1 MKTFRTNSL
10 TGKRV
15 ATALLLTG
23 AVAAA
28 TVWAYQRPVDQV
40 VLEPVKQG
48 ADIPASSRQR
58 KLSLS
63 AAKAIAPISGLPISA
78 AAAVTDEDVGDSDSF
93 GRNLRWLGLADMSV
107 ELTDTCPGSDPDAG
121 CQVLNPAP
129 AFTSFAF
136 EDLGHI
142 TLPGKSTQSLLCY
155 WFSPVVTVRYA
166 NPTSNQVLA
175 RLRYSPTLTVENPV
189 LATPGLIDPTT
200 GLPFDGKLLTGMTSS
215 EMFEVPLAPG
225 VAFTERTRDSAVC
238 IAGFISRKSLA
249 DTYGLSDAQIKEF
262 FKKPTTV
269 RMNISGNAQYV
280 ESATMY
286 FGLRIIGD

>member
-1 MKTFRTNSL
+1 MKTFRTNSV
-10 TGKRV
+10 TGKRAAV
-15 ATALLLTG
+15 ALLLLS

-28 TVWAYQRPVDQV
+28 TVWAYQRPGDQV

-63 AAKAIAPISGLPISA
+63 AAKAAAPISLAG
-78 AAAVTDEDVGDSDSF
+78 AAVTDEDVGDSDSF
-93 GRNLRWLGLADMSV
+93 GRNLRWLGLADMAV

-155 WFSPVVTVRYA
+155 WFSPVLTVRYA
-166 NPTSNQVLA
+166 NPTASPVLA
-175 RLRYSPTLTVENPV
+175 RFRYSPTLTIENPV

-200 GLPFDGKLLTGMTSS
+200 GLPFNGKLLTGLTSS

-249 DTYGLSDAQIKEF
+249 DNYGLSDAQIKEF

-280 ESATMY
+280 ESASLY

>member
-1 MKTFRTNSL
+1 MKTFRTNSV
-10 TGKRV
+10 TGKRAAV
-15 ATALLLTG
+15 ALLLLS

-28 TVWAYQRPVDQV
+28 TVWAYQRPGDQV

-63 AAKAIAPISGLPISA
+63 AAKAAAPISLAG
-78 AAAVTDEDVGDSDSF
+78 AAVTDEDVGDSDSF
-93 GRNLRWLGLADMSV
+93 GRNLRWLGLADMAV
-107 ELTDTCPGSDPDAG
+107 ELTDTCPGTDPDAG

-155 WFSPVVTVRYA
+155 WFSPVLTVRYA
-166 NPTSNQVLA
+166 NPTASPVLA
-175 RLRYSPTLTVENPV
+175 RFRYSPTLTIENPV

-200 GLPFDGKLLTGMTSS
+200 GLPFNGKLLTGLTSS

-249 DTYGLSDAQIKEF
+249 DNYGLSDAQIKEF

-280 ESATMY
+280 ESASLY

>member
-1 MKTFRTNSL
+1 MKTFRMNSA
-10 TGKRV
+10 TGKRAAV
-15 ATALLLTG
+15 AMLLLS

-28 TVWAYQRPVDQV
+28 TVWAYKRPGDQV

-58 KLSLS
+58 KLSLR
-63 AAKAIAPISGLPISA
+63 AAQAAAPISISA
-78 AAAVTDEDVGDSDSF
+78 AAVSDEDVGDSDSF
-93 GRNLRWLGLADMSV
+93 GRNLRWLGLADMAV
-107 ELTDTCPGSDPDAG
+107 ELTDTCPGTDPDAG

-129 AFTSFAF
+129 AFTPFAF

-142 TLPGKSTQSLLCY
+142 TLPGKSTHSLLCY
-155 WFSPVVTVRYA
+155 WFSPVLTVRYA
-166 NPTSNQVLA
+166 NPTANPVLA
-175 RLRYSPTLTVENPV
+175 RLRYSPTLTIENPV

-200 GLPFDGKLLTGMTSS
+200 GLPFNGKLLTGMTSS
-215 EMFEVPLAPG
+215 ELFEVPLAPG

-269 RMNISGNAQYV
+269 RMNISGSAQYV
-280 ESATMY
+280 ESASLY

>member
-1 MKTFRTNSL
+1 MKSFRMNSAL
-10 TGKRV
+10 GKRIAAV
-15 ATALLLTG
+15 LLAGAAAATT
-23 AVAAA
+23 AA
-28 TVWAYQRPVDQV
+28 TVWAYTRPSEQV
-40 VLEPVKQG
+40 TLEPVKQG

-63 AAKAIAPISGLPISA
+63 AAKAGTPISISA
-78 AAAVTDEDVGDSDSF
+78 VAVTDEDVGDSDSF
-93 GRNLRWLGLADMSV
+93 GRNLRWLGLADMAV
-107 ELTDTCPGSDPDAG
+107 ELTDTCPGTDPDAG

-129 AFTSFAF
+129 AVTPFAF

-142 TLPGKSTQSLLCY
+142 TLQGKSTQSLLCY
-155 WFSPVVTVRYA
+155 WFSPVLTVRYA
-166 NPTSNQVLA
+166 NPTANPVLA

-200 GLPFDGKLLTGMTSS
+200 GLPFDGKLITGMTSS
-215 EMFEVPLAPG
+215 ELFEVPLAPG

-238 IAGFISRKSLA
+238 IAGSISRKSLA

-269 RMNISGNAQYV
+269 RMNISGSAQYV
-280 ESATMY
+280 ESASLY
-286 FGLRIIGD
+286 FGLRLIGD

>member
-1 MKTFRTNSL
+1 MKSFRTNSAL
-10 TGKRV
+10 GKRIAAV
-15 ATALLLTG
+15 LLAGAAAATT
-23 AVAAA
+23 AA
-28 TVWAYQRPVDQV
+28 TVWAYTHPTEQIT
-40 VLEPVKQG
+40 LEPVKQG

-63 AAKAIAPISGLPISA
+63 ATGAGTPISIS

-93 GRNLRWLGLADMSV
+93 GRNLRWLGLADMAV
-107 ELTDTCPGSDPDAG
+107 ELTDTCPGVDPDAG

-129 AFTSFAF
+129 ALTSFAF
-136 EDLGHI
+136 EDLGRI

-155 WFSPVVTVRYA
+155 WFSPVLTVRYA
-166 NPTSNQVLA
+166 NPTPNQVLA
-175 RLRYSPTLTVENPV
+175 RLRYSPTLTIENPV

-200 GLPFDGKLLTGMTSS
+200 GLPFDGKLITGMTSS
-215 EMFEVPLAPG
+215 ELFEVPLAPG

-238 IAGFISRKSLA
+238 IAGSISRKSLA

-269 RMNISGNAQYV
+269 RMNISGSAQYV
-280 ESATMY
+280 ESASLY
-286 FGLRIIGD
+286 FGLRLIGD

>member
-1 MKTFRTNSL
+1 MKTFRMNSA
-10 TGKRV
+10 TGKRAAV
-15 ATALLLTG
+15 AMLLLS

-28 TVWAYQRPVDQV
+28 TVWAYQRPRDQV

-48 ADIPASSRQR
+48 ADIPASSHQR

-63 AAKAIAPISGLPISA
+63 AAKVAAPISISA
-78 AAAVTDEDVGDSDSF
+78 AAVSDEDVGDSDSF
-93 GRNLRWLGLADMSV
+93 GRNLRWLGLADMAV
-107 ELTDTCPGSDPDAG
+107 ELTDTCPSTDPDAG

-129 AFTSFAF
+129 AFTPFAF
-136 EDLGHI
+136 EDLGRI
-142 TLPGKSTQSLLCY
+142 TLPGKSTHSLLCY
-155 WFSPVVTVRYA
+155 WFSPVLTVRYA
-166 NPTSNQVLA
+166 NPTANPVLA
-175 RLRYSPTLTVENPV
+175 RLRYSPALTIENPV

-200 GLPFDGKLLTGMTSS
+200 GLPFNGKLLTGMTSS
-215 EMFEVPLAPG
+215 ELFEVPLAPG

-269 RMNISGNAQYV
+269 RMNISGSAQYV
-280 ESATMY
+280 ESASLY

>member
-1 MKTFRTNSL
+1 MKTFRTNSP

-15 ATALLLTG
+15 ATVLLLAS

-28 TVWAYQRPVDQV
+28 TVWAYSRPVDQV

-48 ADIPASSRQR
+48 ADIPANSRQR
-58 KLSLS
+58 KLS
-63 AAKAIAPISGLPISA
+63 AAKALAPISTLPITAA

-107 ELTDTCPGSDPDAG
+107 ELTDTCPGADPDAG

-136 EDLGHI
+136 EDLGRI
-142 TLPGKSTQSLLCY
+142 TLPGKSTHSLLCY
-155 WFSPVVTVRYA
+155 WFSPVVTARYA

-175 RLRYSPTLTVENPV
+175 RFRYSPTLTIENPV

-200 GLPFDGKLLTGMTSS
+200 GLPFNGKLLTGMTSS
-215 EMFEVPLAPG
+215 EVFEVPLAPG
-225 VAFTERTRDSAVC
+225 VAFTERSRDSAVC

-269 RMNISGNAQYV
+269 RMNISGHAQYV
-280 ESATMY
+280 ESASLY

>member
-1 MKTFRTNSL
+1 MKMFRTNAVA
-10 TGKRV
+10 GKRV
-15 ATALLLTG
+15 TVALVLAG

-28 TVWAYQRPVDQV
+28 TVWAYQRPAEQV

-48 ADIPASSRQR
+48 ADIPADSRQR
-58 KLSLS
+58 KLSL
-63 AAKAIAPISGLPISA
+63 AAARAAAPISIS

-93 GRNLRWLGLADMSV
+93 GRNLRWLGLADMAV
-107 ELTDTCPGSDPDAG
+107 ELTDTCPGTDPDAG

-129 AFTSFAF
+129 AFTPFAF
-136 EDLGHI
+136 EDLGRI

-155 WFSPVVTVRYA
+155 WFSPVLTVRYA
-166 NPTSNQVLA
+166 NPTPNPVLA
-175 RLRYSPTLTVENPV
+175 RLRYSPTLTIENPV

-225 VAFTERTRDSAVC
+225 VAYTERTRDSAVC
-238 IAGFISRKSLA
+238 IAGFLSRKSLA

-269 RMNISGNAQYV
+269 RMNISGSAQYV
-280 ESATMY
+280 ESASLY

>member
-1 MKTFRTNSL
+1 MKTFRTNSV
-10 TGKRV
+10 TGKRAAV
-15 ATALLLTG
+15 ALLLLS

-28 TVWAYQRPVDQV
+28 TVWAYQRPGDQV

-48 ADIPASSRQR
+48 ADIPAGSRQR

-63 AAKAIAPISGLPISA
+63 AAKAAAPISIAG
-78 AAAVTDEDVGDSDSF
+78 AAVTDEDVGDSDSF
-93 GRNLRWLGLADMSV
+93 GRNLRWLGLADMAV
-107 ELTDTCPGSDPDAG
+107 ELTDTCPGTDPDAG

-155 WFSPVVTVRYA
+155 WFSPVLTVRYA
-166 NPTSNQVLA
+166 NPTANPVLA
-175 RLRYSPTLTVENPV
+175 RFRYSPTLTIENPV

-200 GLPFDGKLLTGMTSS
+200 GLPFNGKLLTGMTSS
-215 EMFEVPLAPG
+215 EMFEVPLAAG
-225 VAFTERTRDSAVC
+225 VAFTERSRDSAVC

-280 ESATMY
+280 ESASLY

>member
-1 MKTFRTNSL
+1 MKSFRMNSAL
-10 TGKRV
+10 GKRIAAV
-15 ATALLLTG
+15 LLAGAAAATT
-23 AVAAA
+23 AA
-28 TVWAYQRPVDQV
+28 TVWAYTRPSEQV
-40 VLEPVKQG
+40 TLEPVKQG

-63 AAKAIAPISGLPISA
+63 AAKAGTPISISA
-78 AAAVTDEDVGDSDSF
+78 VAVTDEDVGDSDSF
-93 GRNLRWLGLADMSV
+93 GRNLRWLGLADMAV
-107 ELTDTCPGSDPDAG
+107 ELTDTCPGTDPDAG

-129 AFTSFAF
+129 AVTPFAF

-142 TLPGKSTQSLLCY
+142 TMQGKSTQSLLCY
-155 WFSPVVTVRYA
+155 WFSPVLTVRYA
-166 NPTSNQVLA
+166 NPTANPVLA

-200 GLPFDGKLLTGMTSS
+200 GLPFDGKLITGMTSS
-215 EMFEVPLAPG
+215 ELFEVPLAPG

-238 IAGFISRKSLA
+238 IAGSISRKSLA

-269 RMNISGNAQYV
+269 RMNISGSAQYV
-280 ESATMY
+280 ESASLY
-286 FGLRIIGD
+286 FGLRLIGD

>member
-1 MKTFRTNSL
+1 MKTFRMNSA
-10 TGKRV
+10 TGKRAAV
-15 ATALLLTG
+15 AMLLLS

-28 TVWAYQRPVDQV
+28 TVWAYKRPGDQV

-63 AAKAIAPISGLPISA
+63 AAQAAAPISISA
-78 AAAVTDEDVGDSDSF
+78 AAVSDEDVGDSDSF
-93 GRNLRWLGLADMSV
+93 GRNLRWLGLADMAV

-129 AFTSFAF
+129 AFTPFAF

-142 TLPGKSTQSLLCY
+142 TLPGKSTHSLLCY
-155 WFSPVVTVRYA
+155 WFSPVLTVRYA
-166 NPTSNQVLA
+166 NPTANPVLA
-175 RLRYSPTLTVENPV
+175 RLRYSPTLTIENPV

-200 GLPFDGKLLTGMTSS
+200 GLPFNGKLLTGMTSS
-215 EMFEVPLAPG
+215 ELFEVPLAPG

-269 RMNISGNAQYV
+269 RMNISGSAQYV
-280 ESATMY
+280 ESASLY